1 NFYGFQMQT
10 GLKGT
15 LSAINGGWEGSIS
28 YGNTHGSSSL
38 LGDTSLQR
46 IQQGLLLNAAGT
58 ACQDTSN
65 GCVPV
70 NLFGRGRLSAAAA
83 TFIGTRINSSQDF
96 EEIVASA
103 TVNGDTENFFSLPAG
118 PIGFAFGAEYRSDE
132 S

>member
-1 NFYGFQMQT
+1 VDTDGDGLFDTVTGSYNRRLSEVGPRIQNRNFYGFQMQT

-83 TFIGTRINSSQDF
+83 TFIGTRI
-96 EEIVASA
+96 
-103 TVNGDTENFFSLPAG
+103 
-118 PIGFAFGAEYRSDE
+118 
-132 S
+132 